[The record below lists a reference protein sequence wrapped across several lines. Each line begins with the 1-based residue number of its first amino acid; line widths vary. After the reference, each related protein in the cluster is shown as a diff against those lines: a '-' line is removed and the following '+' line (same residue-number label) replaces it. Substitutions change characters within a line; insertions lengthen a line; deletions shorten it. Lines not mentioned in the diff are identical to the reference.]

1 MSTAMQINRVRSV
14 TTGIPGRALNS
25 ARTNHFVIDHAGHA
39 GGPAEALTP
48 AESFL
53 AGVSACGALLVEG
66 RAAEDDLPL
75 QRAEVAIE
83 GARHPD
89 NLADFASVNLR
100 FDLHGLSQEQA
111 EQLVG
116 VYKDR

>member
-1 MSTAMQINRVRSV
+1 MSEGMQINRVRSV
-14 TTGIPGRALNS
+14 TSGIPGRSLNS

-39 GGPAEALTP
+39 GGPAEAPTP

-53 AGVSACGALLVEG
+53 AGISACGALLIEG
-66 RAAEDDLPL
+66 QAEEDGLPL

-83 GARHPD
+83 GMRSPE
-89 NLADFASVNLR
+89 NLADFVGINIR
-100 FDLHGLSQEQA
+100 FDLHGVTQEQA
-111 EQLVG
+111 AQLVE